1 MTQGPGA
8 ATQGPGAAL
17 RGLDT
22 ALEKIAAQ
30 QKKEETSTGSTTY
43 VAKVTNKK
51 KMSTLTSSYL
61 KVSSR
66 QTSRRQ
72 SVSATNGEEV
82 RKNGISHQSPVFLPG
97 HLFFF

>member
-1 MTQGPGA
+1 M
-8 ATQGPGAAL
+8 

-43 VAKVTNKK
+43 VAKVTDKK
-51 KMSTLTSSYL
+51 KITLTTSYL

-82 RKNGISHQSPVFLPG
+82 RKTG
-97 HLFFF
+97 

>member
-1 MTQGPGA
+1 MVQSGGKFNITQGLNRRSRHQSGSQMAVTQGPGA
-8 ATQGPGAAL
+8 ASQGPGAAL

-51 KMSTLTSSYL
+51 KM
-61 KVSSR
+61 
-66 QTSRRQ
+66 
-72 SVSATNGEEV
+72 ANCP
-82 RKNGISHQSPVFLPG
+82 H
-97 HLFFF
+97 

>member
-1 MTQGPGA
+1 MVQSGGKFNITQGLNRRSRHQSGSQTAVTQGPGTATQGPGA

-43 VAKVTNKK
+43 VAKVTDKK
-51 KMSTLTSSYL
+51 KM
-61 KVSSR
+61 
-66 QTSRRQ
+66 
-72 SVSATNGEEV
+72 AT
-82 RKNGISHQSPVFLPG
+82 
-97 HLFFF
+97 